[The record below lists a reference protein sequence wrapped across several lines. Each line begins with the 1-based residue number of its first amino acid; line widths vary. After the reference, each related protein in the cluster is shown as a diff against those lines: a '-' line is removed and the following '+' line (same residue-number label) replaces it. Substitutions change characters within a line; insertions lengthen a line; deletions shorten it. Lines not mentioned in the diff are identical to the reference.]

1 MATLKVY
8 HRATKSK
15 LSVGSP
21 SSSSTLNLSSAISIA
36 DLPSNTNSTRFSAN
50 DPPSS
55 HDPFNNLFSID
66 LFNSLLVLL
75 AIPPSFSL
83 RIRDILTLLLTS
95 RSSVGLWSG
104 LACQRAFDY

>member
-1 MATLKVY
+1 MIIA
-8 HRATKSK
+8 RAVDPRSHSWPTIKDF
-15 LSVGSP
+15 L
-21 SSSSTLNLSSAISIA
+21 
-36 DLPSNTNSTRFSAN
+36 FSAN